1 MGCGVRDEVT
11 GSTCRFVEGVCVRGA
26 RGAGSTGPAAGFSL
40 LELVIVL
47 AVTVLLTSLM
57 LPALSQVRE
66 NLHRVVC
73 ASNLR
78 QLGFGVAMYA
88 RDQNDR
94 LPYSAQLA
102 EEDSPLDLMIARY
115 NQTGRYDRERRG
127 WDGLG
132 RLYLHDYCS
141 SPECFYCPSHYGEHT
156 VDRYDWAKNARP
168 HEIVTNYHYGGH
180 MDWVDHSIRSLEDPN
195 LVLAVDGLPTAT
207 TFNHLKAG
215 MNTLRGD
222 GSVRWHE
229 GDQDRVA
236 IDSNE
241 QAIGEGVTRIRGL
254 WNLIEE
260 MTH

>member
-11 GSTCRFVEGVCVRGA
+11 GSRCRFNDGVSLRGS
-26 RGAGSTGPAAGFSL
+26 RRAGFSL

-57 LPALSQVRE
+57 MPALSQVRE

-73 ASNLR
+73 SSNLR

-88 RDQNDR
+88 RDENDR
-94 LPYSAQLA
+94 LPYSVQLG
-102 EEDSPLDLMIARY
+102 EEDLPLELMIARY
-115 NQTGRYDRERRG
+115 TENGETGRFDPRRG

-132 RLYLHDYCS
+132 RLYIRDYCS
-141 SPECFYCPSHYGEHT
+141 TPECFYCPSHYGEHT
-156 VDRYDWAKNARP
+156 VDRYDWAKNAEP
-168 HEIVTNYHYGGH
+168 HRIVTNYHYGGH
-180 MDWVDHSIRSLEDPN
+180 MDWEDHSIRSIEDPN

-207 TFNHLKAG
+207 AFNHMKAG

-236 IDSNE
+236 IESNE
-241 QAIGEGVTRIRGL
+241 KAIGGGPRIRGL

-260 MTH
+260 MTQ